1 MLNQLTS
8 PMERA
13 CFQNIHPTLPK
24 MASLFINELLVRQ
37 TDNGSNAR
45 GWIQPTRKLKTVRV
59 PLDPRQ
65 PLSKQGKKESRRP
78 ARYANTGAAKL
89 RRKVT
94 SRTCVR
100 TLIKGI
106 SHHFN
111 NLLMGIW
118 GNLSLMRITI
128 DDDHP
133 ATHWL
138 NEMETLI
145 QDGAYL
151 THLILGYLGERRV
164 YAQRIRLKQLS
175 KEIHVLLEKK
185 KTLGEL
191 IGRLE
196 WATMSQQSSLVTGS
210 TGIIFQQFLEGI
222 RTVCR
227 NLDNIPGP
235 NDMFIKRLACVNA
248 LIDRGLNLTHQM
260 RCSTGN
266 VRNKKRWINLH
277 HVAKQLLNTIA
288 WNYPTVDVTLSA
300 SPTIPLVLADRAL
313 LMQAVGQ
320 ILDNACNCVP
330 AEGGRVEIKVNM
342 LQEEL
347 PKERCGVHTIGNCL
361 VLTVKDNGKGIP
373 VEAQSHIFEPFYT
386 HSNKISSV
394 GLGLATA
401 RGIVRS
407 HHGYIKVQSTEHSG
421 SIFKIYI
428 PVHTVG

>member
-8 PMERA
+8 PTERT

-37 TDNGSNAR
+37 TDDTRNAP
-45 GWIQPTRKLKTVRV
+45 GWIQSTKRSKTVRV
-59 PLDPRQ
+59 PLDQHQPFPRQ
-65 PLSKQGKKESRRP
+65 EKKEVRKP
-78 ARYANTGAAKL
+78 PRYSSTGTANLHRKAA
-89 RRKVT
+89 
-94 SRTCVR
+94 SRTSVR
-100 TLIKGI
+100 ILIKGI

-118 GNLSLMRITI
+118 GNLSLMRMTI
-128 DDDHP
+128 DDGHP

-138 NEMETLI
+138 NEMEALI

-196 WATMSQQSSLVTGS
+196 WVTLSQQPSLVTGS

-227 NLDNIPGP
+227 NLDTAPYP
-235 NDMFIKRLACVNA
+235 NDMYVKRLACVNA

-277 HVAKQLLNTIA
+277 HVVKQLLNTIV
-288 WNYPTVDVTLSA
+288 WDHPEVKITHSA

-313 LMQAVGQ
+313 LMQAVRQ

-330 AEGGRVEIKVNM
+330 AEGGRVDINVNM
-342 LQEEL
+342 LQEET
-347 PKERCGVHTIGNCL
+347 PKERCGVHSIGNCL
-361 VLTVKDNGKGIP
+361 VLTIRDNGTGIP
-373 VEAQSHIFEPFYT
+373 SKAQPRIFEPFNT
-386 HSNKISSV
+386 CPGNKSSV
-394 GLGLATA
+394 GLGLAVA
-401 RGIVRS
+401 KGIVRS
-407 HHGYIKVQSTEHSG
+407 LGGYIKVQSTVPIG
-421 SIFKIYI
+421 SVFKIYL
-428 PVHTVG
+428 PVG